1 MTSRPRPSN
10 KGLDWYACY
19 SLGHC
24 HIANLMMVAHKTENT
39 FIYQSISKSQQNKI
53 KQNKQNR
60 TKQNQISTKENKT
73 NQNRAKLKGETKHG
87 GLED

>member
-39 FIYQSISKSQQNKI
+39 FIYQSISKAQQNK
-53 KQNKQNR
+53 KQTKRKKKKTEPNR
-60 TKQNQISTKENKT
+60 TKSQQKKIKQPIIEQN
-73 NQNRAKLKGETKHG
+73 
-87 GLED
+87 

>member
-39 FIYQSISKSQQNKI
+39 FIYQSIGKAQQNKT
-53 KQNKQNR
+53 KQ

-73 NQNRAKLKGETKHG
+73 NQNRTKLKGETKQSRIAI
-87 GLED
+87 L

>member
-39 FIYQSISKSQQNKI
+39 FIYQSISKSEENKT
-53 KQNKQNR
+53 KQTTR

-87 GLED
+87 GLEH